1 MGARLPAKGD
11 TGESSDGYRE
21 RDWFPLDGPAQTV
34 TEKARSAEFKLRP
47 GGTGYADAHRRDYDG
62 DRAGTE
68 AIKMT
73 PRDALVLQ
81 SFDPDYVVTG
91 SNTSQF
97 HQIGNAV
104 PPLLAQRILERLVLT

>member
-1 MGARLPAKGD
+1 
-11 TGESSDGYRE
+11 
-21 RDWFPLDGPAQTV
+21 
-34 TEKARSAEFKLRP
+34 
-47 GGTGYADAHRRDYDG
+47 
-62 DRAGTE
+62 
-68 AIKMT
+68 MT